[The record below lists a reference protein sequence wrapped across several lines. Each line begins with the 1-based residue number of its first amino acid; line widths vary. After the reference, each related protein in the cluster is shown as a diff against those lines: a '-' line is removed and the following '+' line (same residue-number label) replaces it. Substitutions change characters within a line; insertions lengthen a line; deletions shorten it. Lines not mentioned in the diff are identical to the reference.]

1 MKMLRAVL
9 FSLVCAVPA
18 VSLAYWEWIDKGGRK
33 VFSDRAPPP
42 DVPAIKIIK
51 QPGGPPLA
59 GSGPVAA
66 EAAVPAASAP
76 ARLAASAP
84 RPEGKDKQLEEKKKQ
99 AEAAEAEKKK
109 AHAEAVAKTRADNCA
124 RAKGAKAGFDSGA
137 RIVRTN
143 EKGERE
149 FLDDA
154 ARAAEVKRLERIIA
168 SDCQP
173 LDAAAAPQ

>member
-1 MKMLRAVL
+1 MKMLRVVL
-9 FSLVCAVPA
+9 LSLVCAVPA
-18 VSLAYWEWIDKGGRK
+18 VSGAYWEWIDKGGRK

-51 QPGGPPLA
+51 QPGGPPPA
-59 GSGPVAA
+59 VSGPLAA
-66 EAAVPAASAP
+66 EAP

-84 RPEGKDKQLEEKKKQ
+84 RPEGKDKQLEEKKKLAQ
-99 AEAAEAEKKK
+99 AEEAEKKK
-109 AHAEAVAKTRADNCA
+109 AHAQAVAKTRADNCA

-173 LDAAAAPQ
+173 LDPGAGPQ